1 MMQTVGLLLALLC
14 GVHRSFVNAQYQ
26 GCSSSFTETQ
36 VQSLIASNY
45 VGSGQG
51 TAPTITLQLSPAG
64 FKFRVVCLSSSG
76 IRNQYRFVSIVA
88 YFTTSDTAVSP
99 SGVPVY
105 VQFEFECVGS
115 VWSATSSILD
125 STSLDRTQL
134 TTTASAISVANRTD
148 CSYCLKPVQSPRQSD
163 QINHCYACTGCTSS
177 VCFLLDT
184 VIPNFA
190 FTTVCCNVYLSDGIT
205 CAPTCPAGWPT
216 YYVVNGTCEYC
227 SLMCVNGNYYPD
239 HCGCNCTAF
248 FTGSQCNALPD
259 IIPFSVQPHL
269 CQWRD
274 PKPDTVPTVRMSTA
288 VYRNQLFH

>member
-1 MMQTVGLLLALLC
+1 MLQTVGLLLALLC

-134 TTTASAISVANRTD
+134 TTTASAISIANRTD

-163 QINHCYACTGCTSS
+163 QINHCYGE
-177 VCFLLDT
+177 LY
-184 VIPNFA
+184 I
-190 FTTVCCNVYLSDGIT
+190 
-205 CAPTCPAGWPT
+205 
-216 YYVVNGTCEYC
+216 YV
-227 SLMCVNGNYYPD
+227 L
-239 HCGCNCTAF
+239 
-248 FTGSQCNALPD
+248 
-259 IIPFSVQPHL
+259 
-269 CQWRD
+269 
-274 PKPDTVPTVRMSTA
+274 
-288 VYRNQLFH
+288 